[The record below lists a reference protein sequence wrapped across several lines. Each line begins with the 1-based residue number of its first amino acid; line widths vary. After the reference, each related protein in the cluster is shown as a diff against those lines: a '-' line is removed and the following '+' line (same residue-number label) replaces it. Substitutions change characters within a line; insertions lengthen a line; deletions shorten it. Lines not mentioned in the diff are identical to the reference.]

1 MRNPAVR
8 ILLFQAL
15 TSLSQNHMEAKP
27 PEYTINNRENIL
39 KMAENFKGQKWGFMG
54 LIYNMDSI
62 TDPKTS
68 EEFAKYH
75 SEFQKNGCVAIAF
88 VVGRKVAIKAQ
99 AQRHHDISS
108 AEQEVS
114 NTTFSN

>member
-1 MRNPAVR
+1 M
-8 ILLFQAL
+8 
-15 TSLSQNHMEAKP
+15 
-27 PEYTINNRENIL
+27 
-39 KMAENFKGQKWGFMG
+39 GFMG
-54 LIYNMDSI
+54 LIYNMDPI

-108 AEQEVS
+108 TEQLVTQHFQTEEEALEWLKSLGVS
-114 NTTFSN
+114 LVT